1 VAANADL
8 IKFALSV
15 GLTNPKPP
23 KPSIMKKA
31 TDPRHKHRQQVVK
44 QLFSFSFNNLPQPG
58 DQTSQ
63 IVSKVNDLDA
73 HISRNAPEWPINQIN
88 RIDLAVLRLAV
99 YELTHTNTP
108 PKVIIDEA
116 VELGKEYGSQSSA
129 KFINGVLGNVL
140 KQLQNDPS
148 N

>member
-1 VAANADL
+1 
-8 IKFALSV
+8 
-15 GLTNPKPP
+15 
-23 KPSIMKKA
+23 MKKA

-58 DQTSQ
+58 DQTTQ
-63 IVSKVNDLDA
+63 IVSKINDLDA
-73 HISRNAPEWPINQIN
+73 HISRNAPEWPIDQIN
-88 RIDLAVLRLAV
+88 RIDLAILRLAV